1 MLHERS
7 ATPPAAAGP
16 AATRSPAVSVCLGTK
31 GARLCFQG
39 LQGRSQGKRGRDK
52 VGRQEDVVSR
62 ASEAAPAPAEADMGG
77 LSGACAGDA
86 AVPAGRLVD
95 PLESQGNRGDRER
108 FAPRQESHCSQ
119 STARCLIRKICS

>member
-16 AATRSPAVSVCLGTK
+16 AATRSPAVSVCLGPK

-52 VGRQEDVVSR
+52 VGRREDVVSR
-62 ASEAAPAPAEADMGG
+62 ASEAAPAPAEADVGG
-77 LSGACAGDA
+77 LSGVCAGDA
-86 AVPAGRLVD
+86 AVPAGR
-95 PLESQGNRGDRER
+95 R
-108 FAPRQESHCSQ
+108 APGAS
-119 STARCLIRKICS
+119 STRWSPRVTVATGSGLLPDKNLTVRRAQPAV